1 MNIKLQLGEIR
12 LLIDKRFPIEQISN
26 QLHPIAKQANL
37 IFAEHQ
43 VGVGYLQWALP
54 GTNWTAFSNGNEEQ
68 KAFIAQLYKERK
80 TQIQNSLEGSLLKDI
95 IFSVPS
101 EDFIFFRQNGEQW
114 DIALTAWGYKYP
126 DKPASGELDTWI
138 SKQELQK
145 VNIAFAWAGK
155 TLPTFSFKLSG
166 HTRITSPD
174 GFMHV
179 DGPLP
184 VGSSYSIETLMGQG
198 YTLVVEKG
206 KSDYIFDLTQYC
218 QVEIAVFQ
226 DNNPLPN
233 YVCDVSSGSYH
244 ETITTDAAGR
254 SQMRLPLLND
264 SFGQIVIPQP
274 PCVVVC
280 GTDSQQQIP
289 TKNDDVLTF
298 LFNFRTPIPEPPVID
313 PPATSDKHV
322 HVKVEVFRN
331 DEPVSGQKGKILYNG
346 DSHAITTN
354 EKGEAYFDIVV
365 RDIVSEQLSRNQ
377 SVCEVICGDEH
388 QSKKLESETTNLVFH
403 FELPPKDDA
412 SKESEYLYIQ
422 LKDYAGMPLIDMP
435 FYLTTKKEGRV
446 QLQTDHEGK
455 CKVSKE
461 WFTPKEKMKI
471 DFTVSAEYQETHDIH
486 DLKNKRK
493 K

>member
-1 MNIKLQLGEIR
+1 MNIKLQLGEVR

-26 QLHPIAKQANL
+26 QLQSIAKQANL

-43 VGVGYLQWALP
+43 VGAGYLQWALP
-54 GTNWTAFSNGNEEQ
+54 GANWTAFSNGSDQQ
-68 KAFIAQLYKERK
+68 KAVIAQVFQDRK
-80 TQIQNSLEGSLLKDI
+80 TQMQSSLEGSFLKDI

-101 EDFIFFRQNGEQW
+101 EDFIFFRQDGEQL

-138 SKQELQK
+138 SKQDLQN
-145 VNIAFAWAGK
+145 VNIAFVWAGQ
-155 TLPTFSFKLSG
+155 TLPAFSFKLSG

-174 GFMHV
+174 GFMHI
-179 DGPLP
+179 DGLLP
-184 VGSSYSIETLMGQG
+184 VGSSYLIETLMGQG

-226 DNNPLPN
+226 DNNPLSN
-233 YVCDVSSGSYH
+233 YVCDVSFGSSH
-244 ETITTDAAGR
+244 ETLTTDISGR
-254 SQMRLPLLND
+254 SQVQLPLLND

-289 TKNDDVLTF
+289 SKSEDVLSF
-298 LFNFRTPIPEPPVID
+298 LFNFKTPTPEVPVID
-313 PPATSDKHV
+313 PPVTSDKHV
-322 HVKVEVFRN
+322 RVKVEVYRN
-331 DEPVSGQKGKILYNG
+331 DEPVFGQISTILYDG
-346 DSHAITTN
+346 ESHVITTN

-365 RDIVSEQLSRNQ
+365 KDQLSKTQ
-377 SVCEVICGDEH
+377 FVCEVICGDEH
-388 QSKKLESETTNLVFH
+388 QSKRLESETTNLVFH
-403 FELPPKDDA
+403 FELPPKDDDY
-412 SKESEYLYIQ
+412 KEPEYLYVQ
-422 LKDYAGMPLIDMP
+422 LKDYAGMPLVDMP
-435 FYLTTKKEGRV
+435 FYLTTKKKGRV
-446 QLQTDHEGK
+446 QLQSDHEGK

-471 DFTVSAEYQETHDIH
+471 DFMVSAEYQKTHDIH

-493 K
+493 QV